1 MKYFYTLLAVLV
13 VNSAV
18 SQCTAPTAVTISI
31 KGNERMVIVGGGSL
45 FGATPSLPAYSI
57 QDGNAAKSLL
67 YALGSWI
74 GGVDSDGQLRLAA
87 STYEGF
93 GGSDFFAGPLSEGT
107 AETDNGQCLIYDA
120 IWFFNRAQVERHH
133 AYYECLA
140 DPNCEDFPLG
150 YTTPES
156 FYNYPAHG
164 DISAGMPYYLFAF
177 YDRDQDGNYNPD
189 NGDCPG
195 FSGLPGMDDCCK
207 SLKGD
212 VCAITIANDKGNVH
226 SASGGEQIGVE
237 LQKMVYYFNSPA
249 LSNTA
254 LMRTNWINR
263 GSQTLSDT
271 YIAYFIDADLGAP
284 FDDQYGADPDRDLFF
299 FYNGDENDNEF
310 GSGGD
315 IPITGFKLLS
325 GVPEDADEV
334 DNDNDGVVDNERIG
348 AVHSVAFDIPNQ
360 LPVTAVGHYNLMK
373 GQYSNGQPFNEGGV
387 PVDFHQVGYPTGSE
401 NYVPTDVRQIVS
413 TGGFTLA
420 PGQDFC
426 TEGAYFFKTGT
437 DDVLSAFDGFAE
449 KADSIQMYFDDCF
462 ECVPPTVH
470 IFSEAINGGYAFMNF
485 SSADTYLWDFGDGE
499 TSTLKFPQ
507 HVFAES
513 ATFTVSLTVSND
525 CGTATGTYEL
535 DAVVGV
541 SEDMEASVQ
550 VFPNPTSD
558 QLNIRF
564 ESVNERRL
572 TLLSSTGQ
580 TVFSHTVFADT
591 EVVDV
596 SSYAAGFYILTV
608 DQKDGSTL
616 SYQVMI
622 QN

>member
-1 MKYFYTLLAVLV
+1 MKYFYTLLAILAIQ
-13 VNSAV
+13 SAV
-18 SQCTAPTAVTISI
+18 AQCTQPSAITVSI
-31 KGNERMVIVGGGSL
+31 KGDEKMVIVGGGTL
-45 FGATPSLPAYSI
+45 LGASPTFPAYSI
-57 QDGNAAKSLL
+57 VDGNAAKSLL
-67 YALGSWI
+67 YTLGTWI

-87 STYEGF
+87 SSYPGS
-93 GGSDFFAGPLSEGT
+93 GSSDFFAGPLSEGT
-107 AETDNGQCLIYDA
+107 AETSNGQCMMYDA
-120 IWFFNRAQVERHH
+120 IWFYNRAQVERHH
-133 AYYECLA
+133 AYFECLA
-140 DPNCEDFPLG
+140 DPNCNDFPLG
-150 YTTPES
+150 YNTPVS

-164 DISAGMPYYLFAF
+164 DITSGMPYYLFAF
-177 YDRDQDGNYNPD
+177 YDHDEDGNYNPD

-212 VCAITIANDKGNVH
+212 VCAISIANDKGNVH
-226 SASGGEQIGVE
+226 TASGGEQIGVE
-237 LQKMVYYFNSPA
+237 VQKMVYYFNSPA
-249 LSNTA
+249 ISNTA

-263 GSQTLSDT
+263 SSHTLSDT

-284 FDDQYGADPDRDLFF
+284 FDDQYGADPDRNLFF
-299 FYNGDENDNEF
+299 FYNGDENDSEF

-325 GVPEDADEV
+325 GAPEDADEV
-334 DNDNDGVVDNERIG
+334 DNDNDGIIDNEHMG
-348 AVHSVAFDIPNQ
+348 AAHSVAFDIPNQ

-373 GQYSNGQPFNEGGV
+373 GQYSNGQNFNEGGV

-401 NYVPTDVRQIVS
+401 NYMPTDVRQIVS
-413 TGGFTLA
+413 SGGFTLA
-420 PGQDFC
+420 PAQDFC
-426 TEGAYFFKTGT
+426 TEAAYFFKKGNG
-437 DDVLSAFDGFAE
+437 DVLSAFDGFTE

-462 ECVPPTVH
+462 QCVPPTVR

-485 SSADTYLWDFGDGE
+485 SAADSYVWDFGDGE

-507 HVFAES
+507 HVYPAS
-513 ATFTVSLTVSND
+513 GAYTVTLTVSND
-525 CGTATGTYEL
+525 CGTATGTYNI
-535 DAVVGV
+535 DAVVSV
-541 SEDMEASVQ
+541 LEDVEASIQ

-564 ESVNERRL
+564 ESANERLL

-580 TVFSHTVFADT
+580 IVFSHTTFADAT
-591 EVVDV
+591 AVDV
-596 SSYAAGFYILTV
+596 SNFAAGFYILTI
-608 DQKDGSTL
+608 DQNDGSTL